1 MKKIYDV
8 FKRVPE
14 GPLWI
19 QSVEGMDEAR
29 QLVTFLCS
37 KNNGSYFVYDSRR
50 AEVVA
55 EFSSIPPSSV
65 PLAQGNRQ
73 SGSFNPNGAQ

>member
-8 FKRVPE
+8 FKRFPE

-29 QLVTFLCS
+29 RLVTFLCS
-37 KNNGSYFVYDSRR
+37 RNDGCYFVYDSAR
-50 AEVVA
+50 AEIVA
-55 EFSSIPPSSV
+55 ESSSIPPSPV
-65 PLAQGNRQ
+65 RLAQGNRR
-73 SGSFNPNGAQ
+73 SGFVNPNGA